1 METTIDLIN
10 EVSEFSEI
18 HDFIKDEQ
26 LDEALAAIVKIIS
39 KPDVPPAQALVL
51 IAKLQ
56 ALSAK
61 FGVLAAWYSTAA
73 KGPTGSINNIKKNI
87 YYSTKDSLDKLVD
100 SLKYIVR
107 YNLG

>member
-1 METTIDLIN
+1 MDNTIDLIN
-10 EVSEFSEI
+10 QVSEFSDI
-18 HDFIKDEQ
+18 HEFIADDG

-39 KPDVPPAQALVL
+39 KPDIPPTQALTL

-61 FGVLAAWYSTAA
+61 FGILAAWYSTAA
-73 KGPTGSINNIKKNI
+73 KGPTGTPNNIKKNI
-87 YYSTKDSLDKLVD
+87 YYSTKDALDKLVD

>member
-1 METTIDLIN
+1 MIDLIN
-10 EVSEFSEI
+10 QVSEFSDI
-18 HDFIKDEQ
+18 HEFIGDEG
-26 LDEALAAIVKIIS
+26 LDEAMAAIVKIIS
-39 KPDVPPAQALVL
+39 KPDIPPTQALTL

-61 FGVLAAWYSTAA
+61 FGILASWYSTAA
-73 KGPTGSINNIKKNI
+73 KGPTGTPNNIKKNI
-87 YYSTKDSLDKLVD
+87 YYSSKEAIDKLVD

>member
-1 METTIDLIN
+1 MDDMIDLIN
-10 EVSEFSEI
+10 QVSEFSDI
-18 HDFIKDEQ
+18 HEFIQDDG
-26 LDEALAAIVKIIS
+26 LDEAMAAIVKIIS
-39 KPDVPPAQALVL
+39 KPDIPPTQALVL

-61 FGVLAAWYSTAA
+61 FGILASWYSTAA
-73 KGPTGSINNIKKNI
+73 KGPTGTPNNIKKNI
-87 YYSTKDSLDKLVD
+87 YYSSKEAIDKLVD